1 MGTQENPGI
10 VRTAVTPGIQEKA
23 DTHPYQGIV
32 VIRLCPDTPAIV
44 LLRGIQVTA
53 G

>member
-1 MGTQENPGI
+1 MGIQENPGI

-23 DTHPYQGIV
+23 ATHPYRDIV

-44 LLRGIQVTA
+44 LLRGIPATA